1 LDPTRKL
8 KTKIMISQTSR
19 LWNKQARV
27 AYRIKQAWY
36 RRMKPADSGLS
47 KPEWPTGLSKP
58 VQEDLDPA
66 DDADEASD
74 CRRSRTPDQ
83 AMEDNP
89 YLRPGPVTRSQKR
102 RRAAAVNV
110 WELARHN

>member
-1 LDPTRKL
+1 
-8 KTKIMISQTSR
+8 
-19 LWNKQARV
+19 
-27 AYRIKQAWY
+27 
-36 RRMKPADSGLS
+36 MKPADSGLS
-47 KPEWPTGLSKP
+47 KPEWPTRLSKP
-58 VQEDLDPA
+58 VQEDPDLPMTPTTPQTAKDPGP
-66 DDADEASD
+66 
-74 CRRSRTPDQ
+74 PDQ